1 MFKSIV
7 FATCVIA
14 ALFSAQSKAEL
25 ISTGELLK
33 NPAFAGNTS
42 TGWSASAGIYYYT
55 ATIDGKIEPIT
66 YAKASSYWL
75 RQTVN
80 LNTSQYNLG
89 LIDAGGLRYDA
100 SVFQSSWSGD
110 ADKGRLIVYFLDENQ
125 NIISNS
131 TLGYRDPNGV
141 VKSSLSGYIPSA
153 TRSVMYSLEGVRS
166 SGTNN
171 DAYFGKGSLSFSA
184 ERDVLLLHGGYF
196 IKDQIVVEPPPVTP
210 PPSDVSVHSP
220 VMVAGGLFL
229 LLLAGRRKKL
239 LPS

>member
-7 FATCVIA
+7 FAACVVA
-14 ALFSAQSKAEL
+14 ALFSAPSKAEL

-33 NPAFAGNTS
+33 NPAFAGNS
-42 TGWSASAGIYYYT
+42 SAGWSASSGIYYYT
-55 ATIDGKIEPIT
+55 ATIDGKTEPIT
-66 YAKASSYWL
+66 YSKTASYWL
-75 RQTVN
+75 RQTVD

-110 ADKGRLIVYFLDENQ
+110 SDKGRLIVYFLDENK

-153 TRSVMYSLEGVRS
+153 TRSVMFSLEGVRS

-171 DAYFGKGSLSFSA
+171 DAYFGKGSLNFSA
-184 ERDVLLLHGGYF
+184 ERDTLALHGGYF
-196 IKDQIVVEPPPVTP
+196 VKDQIVVAPTPTPTP
-210 PPSDVSVHSP
+210 PNDVSAHAP
-220 VMVAGGLFL
+220 VMAAGGIFL
-229 LLLAGRRKKL
+229 LLLGGRRKK
-239 LPS
+239 PHTS